1 VSAPETID
9 AYQIAHGRQGRA
21 ARHTENETFNLGET
35 TMRKLILSAVAA
47 GALLT
52 AASAAQAGYWTVNYY
67 GQPVYVATCWW
78 GFFGP
83 VCG

>member
-1 VSAPETID
+1 
-9 AYQIAHGRQGRA
+9 
-21 ARHTENETFNLGET
+21 
-35 TMRKLILSAVAA
+35 MRKLILSAVAA